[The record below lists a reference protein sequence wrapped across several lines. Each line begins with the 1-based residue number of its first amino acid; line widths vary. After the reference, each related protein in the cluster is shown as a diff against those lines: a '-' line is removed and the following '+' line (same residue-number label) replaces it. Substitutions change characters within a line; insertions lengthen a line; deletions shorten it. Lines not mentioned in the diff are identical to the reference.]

1 MEPTMS
7 TAAFNWKETPMS
19 KASAKRVLPLVT
31 VDSADKA
38 RNFFVDTLGFDHVM
52 GVLGKDGQLDFVTV
66 VLNGARLMFARPHDK
81 LPLTKSGSGKQ
92 PVEIYLEVADVAGYH
107 EKLKKKGVKI
117 TDALTTQWWGDRT
130 FKVMDPFGYEVWFY
144 QTVAS
149 PGRRRGRRSYE
160 AGRGI
165 SSGL

>member
-1 MEPTMS
+1 MS

-19 KASAKRVLPLVT
+19 KASAKQVMPIIT
-31 VDSADKA
+31 VESADKA

-66 VLNGARLMFARPHDK
+66 VLNGARLMFARPHDN
-81 LPLTKSGSGKQ
+81 LPVTKAGNGKQ
-92 PVEIYLEVADVAGYH
+92 PVEIYLEVADVAAYH

-144 QTVAS
+144 QTVGEPRPPEGAK
-149 PGRRRGRRSYE
+149 
-160 AGRGI
+160 I
-165 SSGL
+165 V

>member
-1 MEPTMS
+1 MS

-19 KASAKRVLPLVT
+19 KASAKQVMPIIT
-31 VDSADKA
+31 VESADKA

-66 VLNGARLMFARPHDK
+66 VLNGARLMFARPHDT
-81 LPLTKSGSGKQ
+81 LPLTKVGSGKQ
-92 PVEIYLEVADVAGYH
+92 PVEIYLEVADVAAYH

-117 TDALTTQWWGDRT
+117 TDALTMQWWGDRT

-144 QTVAS
+144 QTVGEPRPPEGAK
-149 PGRRRGRRSYE
+149 
-160 AGRGI
+160 I
-165 SSGL
+165 V